1 MCYEPVKSLVGRIF
15 LGIVC
20 TYKCNDHLVSGGCST
35 VRSHILGI
43 LSSRIASLST
53 LTSDFDKISF
63 IGQEL
68 KDCDLHYLHISTI
81 EHVYRAPS
89 ISKVPSPNSHIA
101 TEGVL
106 VWPFSRYWY
115 RPVIMRDSWVSA
127 HDCKLR
133 ASVKLL
139 V

>member
-53 LTSDFDKISF
+53 LTSDFD
-63 IGQEL
+63 
-68 KDCDLHYLHISTI
+68 LHYLHISTI

-89 ISKVPSPNSHIA
+89 ISKVPSPNGHIA